1 MIPNISPPPAPRRS
15 LWKPIGLTLVA
26 TSFLALTTC
35 AGGFKLGKAPDSIGP
50 YLLYAGLFFIA
61 LFLLTLLFAA
71 IYLIVWLVQKS
82 RPQ

>member
-1 MIPNISPPPAPRRS
+1 MPNISTPQTPPRS

-26 TSFLALTTC
+26 TSLLALTTC

-61 LFLLTLLFAA
+61 LFLLTLVFAV
-71 IYLIVWLVQKS
+71 IYFIVWLVQRS
-82 RPQ
+82 SSQ